1 MIDYIYTN
9 PEIPIA
15 NEDVQIEAVITNQV
29 SKAITA
35 MVYWGLSFENL
46 TNAVPMTASGDD
58 FSCNIPGQAEG
69 TMVYFKIE
77 ATDGNNENASV
88 VYNFYVP
95 KVFSGTITTIYDIQG
110 QQDDSPYEGQV
121 VSTTGVVTANFGDS
135 YYIQDGSGG
144 WNGLFI
150 YESGRNPFVGDSIV
164 LTGEISEYYGK
175 TEMLN
180 ITDYYF
186 ISSNNTLPEP
196 VIVQTGGVSEEH
208 EGVLVKVNNALCT
221 DDNYQANY
229 YMWTV
234 DDGSGELRIHNT
246 SVYEFEPLEGS
257 YYSITG
263 PMNYDFDEWKIELSP
278 TFPVG
283 AGGDTDGPVVNDVIP
298 VTSTNV
304 RVLFNEDVEQ
314 TTAENIAN
322 YSIENVTIEA
332 AMQHAFNKTEVNLT
346 VSELS
351 GEYDLTVENV
361 EDLFGNVMEPQT
373 IPFSYL
379 GIGEFIL
386 DSEVR
391 IFPNPAREQVN
402 VSFTSRKEFSLDIIV
417 ADISGRK
424 LLKKKVFARNGTNN
438 ITLDV
443 HNFEPGI
450 YMIRL
455 SGAKGALN
463 QKLVIK

>member
-1 MIDYIYTN
+1 
-9 PEIPIA
+9 
-15 NEDVQIEAVITNQV
+15 
-29 SKAITA
+29 
-35 MVYWGLSFENL
+35 
-46 TNAVPMTASGDD
+46 
-58 FSCNIPGQAEG
+58 
-69 TMVYFKIE
+69 
-77 ATDGNNENASV
+77 
-88 VYNFYVP
+88 
-95 KVFSGTITTIYDIQG
+95 
-110 QQDDSPYEGQV
+110 

-135 YYIQDGSGG
+135 YFIQDGSGG

-196 VIVQTGGVSEEH
+196 VSVQTGAVSEEH
-208 EGVLVKVNNALCT
+208 EGVLVKVNNAICT

-246 SVYEFEPLEGS
+246 SVYEFEPVEGS

-283 AGGDTDGPVVNDVIP
+283 PGGDTDGPVISDVIP

-322 YSIENVTIEA
+322 YSIENVTIESA
-332 AMQHAFNKTEVNLT
+332 AQHAFNKTEVNLT

-351 GEYDLTVENV
+351 GEYELTVENV

-379 GIGEFIL
+379 GISEMFLNGEVHIY
-386 DSEVR
+386 
-391 IFPNPAREQVN
+391 PNPATEQVN
-402 VSFTSRKEFSLDIIV
+402 VSFTSHTAFGLDIIV
-417 ADISGRK
+417 ADMSGRK
-424 LLKKKVFARNGTNN
+424 LIKKEVFARNGTNT
-438 ITLDV
+438 IMLDI
-443 HNFEPGI
+443 HNFEAGI

-463 QKLVIK
+463 HKLIIQ